1 MTATEI
7 ILPDEQP
14 REVAVDSANLWGS
27 SDPSVVVERATA
39 VSKALMNV
47 VRSQKL
53 SVQIWA
59 NGKANEYLLIEAWTM
74 LGSMVGIFPRVV
86 WTKPLE
92 QEGKRLGWE
101 ARVEVVT
108 RDGAIVGAAESM
120 CSRDESTKKRDGAVI
135 HRWADAD
142 EHAVRSMAQTRA
154 TSKALATCLRFV
166 AVLAGFAGTPAEEM
180 PRGEAESTVRG
191 PSSARWAE
199 HPKTGK
205 GSICKRCEAEGLT
218 STTGVTPT
226 FRQSKL
232 GAWQCNGRTNEI
244 VKDGERG
251 WMNHPMPL
259 ADGEEKTDDSPIP
272 FH

>member
-7 ILPDEQP
+7 ILPDDQP
-14 REVAVDSANLWGS
+14 RELVAESANLWGS
-27 SDPSVVVERATA
+27 SNPAVVVERATA
-39 VSKALMNV
+39 VSRALMDV

-59 NGKANEYLLIEAWTM
+59 NGKSNEYLLIEAWTM
-74 LGSMVGIFPRVV
+74 LGSMVGLFPRVV

-92 QEGKRLGWE
+92 VDGKRAGWE

-108 RDGAIVGAAESM
+108 RDGSVVGAAESM
-120 CSRDESTKKRDGAVI
+120 CTRDESTKKRDGAVL

-180 PRGEAESTVRG
+180 PRDGAGQTGRRETSRRAEY
-191 PSSARWAE
+191 
-199 HPKTGK
+199 PKSGL
-205 GSICKRCEAEGLT
+205 GSLCGVCAKEGLT
-218 STTGVTPT
+218 STTGAPPT
-226 FRQSKL
+226 IRKSKQ
-232 GAWQCNGRTNEI
+232 GSMQCNGRTKDI

-251 WMNHPMPL
+251 WMNHPEPL
-259 ADGEEKTDDSPIP
+259 HEGEEVHDDAPIP
-272 FH
+272 FT